1 VNPDIVI
8 SDVKKA
14 ALLLRNSKRVVAL
27 TGAGISTPSGI
38 PDFRSR
44 DKGLWDQVDPMTVA
58 SLLSFRHDPEKFF
71 EWSRPLTRKILTA
84 EPNPAHYSL
93 AKLEEANI
101 LVAIVTQNIDNLH
114 LRAGSRVVYEV
125 HGHLREATCIKC
137 FHHEEATEH
146 ILKFINESIIPKCNQ
161 CGGILK
167 PDVVLFG
174 EQLPF
179 KVANQ
184 AQAAVSGSDLVLIIG
199 SSLEVTPVALFP
211 LHALDSGAK
220 LIIINEEPTYL
231 DSRADVTFHNDAA
244 EILPR
249 IVDEVLNE

>member
-1 VNPDIVI
+1 VKSDIDI
-8 SDVKKA
+8 SDVKIA
-14 ALLLRNSKRVVAL
+14 AALLRNSERVVAL
-27 TGAGISTPSGI
+27 TGAGVSTPSGI

-44 DKGLWDQVDPMTVA
+44 DTGLWDQVDPMTVA
-58 SLLSFRHDPEKFF
+58 SLLSFRHNPEKFF
-71 EWSRPLTRKILTA
+71 EWSRPLTGKIINA
-84 EPNPAHYSL
+84 EPNPAHYGL
-93 AKLEEANI
+93 AHLEEAEF

-114 LRAGSRVVYEV
+114 LKAGSKVVYEV

-137 FHHEEATEH
+137 FHHVDATEH
-146 ILKFINESIIPKCNQ
+146 ILKFVNESTIPNCEQ

-174 EQLPF
+174 EQLPY

-184 AQAAVSGSDLVLIIG
+184 AQEVVSQSDLILIVG
-199 SSLEVTPVALFP
+199 SSLEVTPVALYP

-231 DSRADVTFHNDAA
+231 DSRADVVFHHDAA
-244 EILPR
+244 EVLPR
-249 IVDEVLNE
+249 LVDEVLNE